1 MLPPVLLLSAEA
13 LPPLKVSPS
22 LLICAVPCPSF
33 PPQTGTA
40 AWCWSVTISGSSH
53 RCAPLAAPGSQPVG
67 SRSQHSAPCTRP
79 DTCNHQGNSSAGSA
93 ASPPGINGFRG
104 VPVLPC
110 PHPPMPHPP
119 TYPPTR
125 CHPLPLPLSPAAG
138 VQRDLGG
145 GQGHR
150 QQVAL
155 GHRFLQGAPA
165 QVARCAEQAERL
177 GLSGPPPPQ
186 ALW

>member
-67 SRSQHSAPCTRP
+67 SRSPACPPSQP
-79 DTCNHQGNSSAGSA
+79 A
-93 ASPPGINGFRG
+93 ASTLHHALALILATTKATAQQEARPALLGSMASEASRCCHAPTH
-104 VPVLPC
+104 PC
-110 PHPPMPHPP
+110 PTHPP
-119 TYPPTR
+119 THPPVATP
-125 CHPLPLPLSPAAG
+125 CLCLSLLLQVCNEIWVVDKGTVSKWHSDIVSYKEHLRKSHAALNK
-138 VQRDLGG
+138 RSDLG
-145 GQGHR
+145 
-150 QQVAL
+150 
-155 GHRFLQGAPA
+155 
-165 QVARCAEQAERL
+165 
-177 GLSGPPPPQ
+177 
-186 ALW
+186 